1 MKNIMKEN
9 YEHFNTLNAINVND
23 RTEEKNGLTYLSWA
37 WAWTE
42 VKKEYPDAKYEIK
55 KFENNLP
62 YVYDENTG
70 YMVFTEVTIEGITHE
85 MWLPV
90 MDGANKSMLNHSY
103 TYNTKK
109 KVWNE
114 QTIKYD
120 YIEVEKVVEAAT
132 MFDINKTI
140 MRCLTKNLS
149 MFGLG
154 LYIYA
159 GEDMPEEETVAKEEP
174 KKVITATPGQIKT
187 LEKVY
192 TGENLTKLLKM
203 NEIAKLED
211 MPIEKANELIKKIN
225 EKAKKEGN

>member
-1 MKNIMKEN
+1 MMKEN
-9 YEHFNTLNAINVND
+9 YEHFNTLNSINVND

-42 VKKEYPDAKYEIK
+42 VKKAYPDAKYEIK

-62 YVYDENTG
+62 YVYDEKTG

-90 MDGANKSMLNHSY
+90 MDSNNKAMKNESY
-103 TYNTKK
+103 EYTTKYGNK
-109 KVWNE
+109 KV
-114 QTIKYD
+114 D
-120 YIEVEKVVEAAT
+120 AAT

-159 GEDMPEEETVAKEEP
+159 GEDMPESEEGTVET
-174 KKVITATPGQIKT
+174 KKPITATPGQVKL
-187 LEKVY
+187 LEKAY
-192 TGENLTKLLKM
+192 TGDNLTKLLEL
-203 NEIAKLED
+203 NNIAKLED
-211 MPIEKANELIKKIN
+211 MPIEKANELVKKLTA
-225 EKAKKEGN
+225 KVKKEGE

>member
-1 MKNIMKEN
+1 MMKEN

-42 VKKEYPDAKYEIK
+42 VKKQYPDAKYEIK

-62 YVYDENTG
+62 YVYDDKTG

-90 MDGANKSMLNHSY
+90 MDGANKAMKNEPY
-103 TYNTKK
+103 EYVTKTWDNETRRYVPTKK
-109 KVWNE
+109 TVG
-114 QTIKYD
+114 T
-120 YIEVEKVVEAAT
+120 AT

-159 GEDMPEEETVAKEEP
+159 GEDMPEVEEETKVNMITPAQVKLLEKLSDDDK
-174 KKVITATPGQIKT
+174 KKVYKKY
-187 LEKVY
+187 EV
-192 TGENLTKLLKM
+192 
-203 NEIAKLED
+203 D
-211 MPIEKANELIKKIN
+211 SIEKLTMVQASELISKLK
-225 EKAKKEGN
+225 GNK